1 MGDPVL
7 KKFGKY
13 FLLDRI
19 GEGGMAEIFRARL
32 AAGDTSHRLLV
43 IKRVHASASQN
54 ADFAGMFK
62 SEIQVTMRFT
72 HPNIVQLYESG
83 EENGQA
89 FIAMEWV
96 DGRNLRQIQTKL
108 ASIRERTPIEVSC
121 YIAEQAAS
129 GLHYAHT
136 FRDRITGAPLKVV
149 HRDVSPQN
157 IIVSFD
163 GNVKVIDFGVAK
175 ATTNAD
181 ATRAGVIKG
190 KLSYLSPEQVTG
202 DEVDAQTDVF
212 ALGIVLWESLT
223 GKRLFLAEGENDFKV
238 LKMIEACN
246 SVVRPPSEFNSSVPR
261 ELDLIVLQ
269 ALARE
274 KSRRYRTA
282 EEFSKALRRFVA
294 TNYPEV
300 AATEIAHYIKRVFA
314 DSIVEDRR
322 LLQELNSEATQL
334 IRLVEVPKAQ
344 AAQVTTTGMQAQAG
358 TTMANLGV
366 RFQKDEIK
374 VADRIEVAGRVAPV
388 FKQVTARPSATN
400 VTQSQSSDPRPS
412 RAVRRQPLSFD
423 RSERESSGL
432 AKFASFFFVVG
443 GVAAGVWYLNHA
455 GYVQFPGV
463 KPVDPMSV
471 GEEVKV
477 KEPLGKQAALII
489 HTIPDLDTLRT
500 NIYVN
505 RELLPPGDRKIQIK
519 LGEPIVIVVERPGF
533 VTFRKEFVLSESEV
547 QNGVWE
553 EQVRLEPMTYGRL
566 SVSTDPP
573 LADVTIRSVDRTPAA
588 GSKPWIMRAPFEGQK
603 IPAGRYELIFQNQV
617 LGMSASRQILVREG
631 SDQKVNVQ
639 LKLDR

>member
-1 MGDPVL
+1 MSDPVL

-43 IKRVHASASQN
+43 IKRIHASASQN
-54 ADFAGMFK
+54 ADFAGMFR

-72 HPNIVQLYESG
+72 HPNIVQLYDSG

-96 DGRNLRQIQTKL
+96 DGRNLRQIHTKL
-108 ASIRERTPIEVSC
+108 AAIREKTPIEVSC

-136 FRDRITGAPLKVV
+136 FRDRITGQPLKVV

-202 DEVDAQTDVF
+202 DEVDPQTDVF

-246 SVVRPPSEFNSSVPR
+246 SVVRPPSEFNSSIPR

-274 KSRRYRTA
+274 KSRRFRTA

-322 LLQELNSEATQL
+322 LLQELNAEATQL
-334 IRLVEVPKAQ
+334 IRLVEGPKATVTHS
-344 AAQVTTTGMQAQAG
+344 VTTTPQGQAG

-374 VADRIEVAGRVAPV
+374 VADRIEVAGRIAPT
-388 FKQVTARPSATN
+388 FKQVTARPSATQ
-400 VTQSQSSDPRPS
+400 TQSQSLDTRPS
-412 RAVRRQPLSFD
+412 RSVRRQTLSFD
-423 RSERESSGL
+423 RGERDSSGL

-463 KPVDPMSV
+463 KAVDPTSV
-471 GEEVKV
+471 GEEVKTA
-477 KEPLGKQAALII
+477 EPVGKQASLII
-489 HTIPDLDTLRT
+489 RPIPDLDSLRT

-505 RELLPPGDRKIQIK
+505 RELLPPGDRKALIK

-533 VTFRKEFVLSESEV
+533 VTFRKEFMLSESEV
-547 QNGVWE
+547 LNGVWE

-603 IPAGRYELIFQNQV
+603 VPAGRYELIFQNQV
-617 LGMSASRQILVREG
+617 LGMSANRHIVIREG
-631 SDQKVNVQ
+631 SDQKLNVQ

>member
-32 AAGDTSHRLLV
+32 AVGDASHRLLV

-54 ADFAGMFK
+54 ADFAGMFR

-108 ASIRERTPIEVSC
+108 ATMRERTPIEVSC

-136 FRDRITGAPLKVV
+136 FRDRISGQPLKVV

-175 ATTNAD
+175 ATTNSD

-202 DEVDAQTDVF
+202 DDVDAQTDVF

-223 GKRLFLAEGENDFKV
+223 GKRLFLADGENDFKV
-238 LKMIEACN
+238 LKMIEACG
-246 SVVRPPSEFNSSVPR
+246 SVVRPPSEFNSAIPR

-274 KSRRYRTA
+274 KTRRYRSA

-300 AATEIAHYIKRVFA
+300 AASEIAHYVKRVFA

-322 LLQELNSEATQL
+322 LLQELNAEATQL
-334 IRLVEVPKAQ
+334 IRLVEPAP
-344 AAQVTTTGMQAQAG
+344 AAVEARPFTTTQTNAG

-366 RFQKDEIK
+366 RFQKDELK
-374 VADRIEVAGRVAPV
+374 VADRIEVAGRVTPT
-388 FKQVTARPSATN
+388 FKQVTARPSAT
-400 VTQSQSSDPRPS
+400 TASHQSQADSRPS
-412 RAVRRQPLSFD
+412 RSVRRQALSFD
-423 RSERESSGL
+423 RSDRETSGL

-455 GYVQFPGV
+455 GYVKFPGV
-463 KPVDPMSV
+463 NSVDPSAQS
-471 GEEVKV
+471 EEPAAV
-477 KEPLGKQAALII
+477 EPVGKQAALII
-489 HTIPDLDTLRT
+489 RTIPDLDSLRT

-505 RELLPPGDRKIQIK
+505 RDLLPPGDRKTMVRV
-519 LGEPIVIVVERPGF
+519 GAPIVIVVERPGF
-533 VTFRKEFVLSESEV
+533 VTFRKEFTLNEGDLSE
-547 QNGVWE
+547 GAWE

-573 LADVTIRSVDRTPAA
+573 IADVSIRSVDRAPAA
-588 GSKPWIMRAPFEGQK
+588 GSKPWVMRAPFEGQK
-603 IPAGRYELIFQNQV
+603 VPAGRYELVFSNQA
-617 LGMSASRQILVREG
+617 LGMSATRQITVREG
-631 SDQKVNVQ
+631 SDQKINVQ